1 MKRWQ
6 IASLL
11 LLAGFLFYSR
21 KSIIGMTRGLINN
34 NPLNLRY
41 NASIKWDGQTGKDA
55 NGFAQFISMAK
66 GLRAGVMTIRNKQ
79 KLHGLKTIREIITQF
94 APPSENDTEAYIK
107 LVTRENNIKDNQ
119 IIDLVNNDGLL
130 AGIVRS
136 MIKMEQGINPISNEM
151 VNTAIAQTR
160 VVA

>member
-1 MKRWQ
+1 
-6 IASLL
+6 
-11 LLAGFLFYSR
+11 
-21 KSIIGMTRGLINN
+21 
-34 NPLNLRY
+34 
-41 NASIKWDGQTGKDA
+41 
-55 NGFAQFISMAK
+55 MAK